1 MARHVREEHLRAIE
15 EILREHTEGTTVSQ
29 IETALTTAP
38 PRRTLQYRLK
48 SLVDSKRITM
58 VGTGRGARYRLP
70 RQLSVAAHG
79 VSWWLAVLPVL
90 SGVGAEIREYVR
102 QPPAARRPVG
112 YDRTFLDSYRP
123 NESFYL
129 SQAEREHLGE
139 VGRPAV
145 ADQPAGT
152 YARQILNRL
161 LIDLSWNSSRLEG
174 NTYSLLDTTRLIELG
189 EEAEGK
195 QRRSN

>member
-79 VSWWLAVLPVL
+79 VSWWFAVLPVL
-90 SGVGAEIREYVR
+90 SGAGAEIREYVR

-112 YDRTFLDSYRP
+112 YDRTL
-123 NESFYL
+123 
-129 SQAEREHLGE
+129 
-139 VGRPAV
+139 
-145 ADQPAGT
+145 
-152 YARQILNRL
+152 
-161 LIDLSWNSSRLEG
+161 
-174 NTYSLLDTTRLIELG
+174 
-189 EEAEGK
+189 
-195 QRRSN
+195 